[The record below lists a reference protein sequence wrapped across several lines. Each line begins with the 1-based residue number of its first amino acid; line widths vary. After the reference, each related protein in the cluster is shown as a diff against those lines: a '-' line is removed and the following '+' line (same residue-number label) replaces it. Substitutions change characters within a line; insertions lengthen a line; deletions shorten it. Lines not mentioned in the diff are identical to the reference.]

1 MGAVRLEIYQRSG
14 RFAADGGGMI
24 KTGTPLQV
32 ATETSS
38 TTATTAGSRITA
50 TGLGAGTKGFA
61 SIVVD
66 EDCYVSIGADPT
78 AAAATSFLLKAN
90 VARELPVTSGE
101 KFSFKDVA

>member
-1 MGAVRLEIYQRSG
+1 MGAVRLEIYKKTNK
-14 RFAADGGGMI
+14 FARAGAGEI
-24 KTGTPLQV
+24 ASGTPLQV

-38 TTATTAGSRITA
+38 TTATVAGSRITV
-50 TGLGAGTKGFA
+50 TGLGGGGTGYA

-78 AAAATSFLLKAN
+78 AAATTSFLLKSG
-90 VARELPVTSGE
+90 VARELPVSQGE